1 MDSALLAIISFVP
14 RFPSPPLSSGPSSMP
29 SSTTP
34 LWPCNQSQRT
44 RAGRATF
51 IADATVAAELPHG
64 AGLDDMARI
73 EDTASTVEKGIDD
86 GRLCCEDL
94 GLVKLL

>member
-1 MDSALLAIISFVP
+1 MDSALLAIFSFLP
-14 RFPSPPLSSGPSSMP
+14 RFPSPPLSPGPSMP
-29 SSTTP
+29 SLTTP

-44 RAGRATF
+44 RAGRATL
-51 IADATVAAELPHG
+51 IANAMVVAELPHG

-73 EDTASTVEKGIDD
+73 DDTASTVEKGIDD